1 MNGEPVLTAI
11 LELLSS
17 SCTRSCQRSICSC
30 PANGLNC
37 TDMCK
42 LLDFDNRREKPI
54 QEFFADDMDSS
65 SLRPGSRE

>member
-17 SCTRSCQRSICSC
+17 SRTRSCQRSICSW
-30 PANGLNC
+30 PANGLKC
-37 TDMCK
+37 RDMCK
-42 LLDFDNRREKPI
+42 LLDFDNRCEKPI
-54 QEFFADDMDSS
+54 QEFFLDDTDSS